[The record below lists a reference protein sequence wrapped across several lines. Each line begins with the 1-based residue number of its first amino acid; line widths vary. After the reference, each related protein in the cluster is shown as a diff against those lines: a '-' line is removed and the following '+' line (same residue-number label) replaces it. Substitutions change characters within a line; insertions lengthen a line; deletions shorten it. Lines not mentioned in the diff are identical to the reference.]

1 MASKSPTLPAKSS
14 RLTLVHSSDLHL
26 GDEETTR
33 LSGGNET
40 LMLERVLAAA
50 ADAAA
55 DAVLLVGDVFE
66 NNRVARSLVTRVGKL
81 LAAAEVPVVVLPGNH
96 DPLVAGGVWRKRALH
111 KPDNVHVLG
120 VTHGRAVVLQGLGL
134 EVWGNPH
141 LHYDDMVPLVRPRR
155 RTTPFQVTLAH
166 GHYDPVPD
174 RRRNPRPS
182 WLIGAAEIEATGA
195 DYVALGHWN
204 QSIRVGG
211 GKVPAHYSGAPELVD
226 SVNVITLRAGRRAAV
241 ACRALPSLG

>member
-1 MASKSPTLPAKSS
+1 MASKSPTLRAELSGLK
-14 RLTLVHSSDLHL
+14 LVHSSDLHL

-50 ADAAA
+50 EAVAA
-55 DAVLLVGDVFE
+55 DALLLAGDVFE
-66 NNRVARSLVTRVGKL
+66 NNRVGRTLVARVGKL
-81 LAAAEVPVVVLPGNH
+81 LAGAVMPIVVLPGNH
-96 DPLVAGGVWRKRALH
+96 DPLVAGGVWRQRALH
-111 KPDNVHVLG
+111 APDNVHVLG
-120 VTHGRAVVLQGLGL
+120 VTHGRTVVIQALGL

-166 GHYDPVPD
+166 GHYDRVPD
-174 RRRNPRPS
+174 RRRTPRPA

-204 QSIRVGG
+204 QAIRVGG
-211 GKVPAHYSGAPELVD
+211 GKVPAHYSGAPELAN
-226 SVNVITLRAGRRAAV
+226 SVNVITLRPGRPAGV
-241 ACRALPSLG
+241 ARKTLPALG